1 MRRWRLA
8 ALGLVSVLMTAA
20 CGLRAPAQDVRAARR
35 AAVGSG
41 STRTAG
47 LSAASEA
54 ASAGVSGGG
63 AADSATPGAAG
74 GTAAASSAGAVAGGG
89 SAGPAAP
96 SSATGNGAA
105 APAPP
110 GGNGGATDVGA
121 TATSITAGNI
131 SDLGG
136 PVPGLFQG
144 GPYGT
149 QAYFD
154 YINSQGG
161 VYGRKLQ
168 LKVNDDQLD
177 CTQNQAEYQ
186 NLVNQVFA
194 FVGSWSLNDSC
205 GAQVLAAHPV
215 PAIQQALSTQFQKLP
230 GSFSVNPYNAG
241 APTGYF
247 EYFKAKYPDAIK
259 SVGTIVGNQ
268 ASAVQSWKYFK
279 ATMESLGYVIKY
291 EDYFP
296 PAQSNFTADV
306 IRMRQAGIKMVFI
319 LAVNAPDLAIF
330 SQEAHQQGWKP
341 DVFVAPIGYFGSYV
355 SQAGGP
361 EVVEGQWM
369 PVVQAMFLGEEAASV
384 PEVALF
390 DKWIKQGFPNFPI
403 DQFASTSWSN
413 AALFVEALK
422 KAGPQIT
429 RAKLLAA
436 ISQIH
441 SYGDNGMFPD
451 IDVASKKNGNCYLLL
466 KIHNGKYVKVDDP
479 PTGFR
484 CDGTYHF
491 VG

>member
-8 ALGLVSVLMTAA
+8 ALGLVAMLTTAA

-35 AAVGSG
+35 AVLGSG
-41 STRTAG
+41 KAANAGSSGAGEETGATAAG
-47 LSAASEA
+47 GGDVSAGAASGDTGA
-54 ASAGVSGGG
+54 ASTGG
-63 AADSATPGAAG
+63 AAASG
-74 GTAAASSAGAVAGGG
+74 GTGAGTAASSAG
-89 SAGPAAP
+89 SNAA
-96 SSATGNGAA
+96 TAA
-105 APAPP
+105 APA
-110 GGNGGATDVGA
+110 GGNGGATDVGV
-121 TATSITAGNI
+121 TATSITVGNI

-168 LKVNDDQLD
+168 LKVLDDQLD
-177 CTQNQAEYQ
+177 CTQNEAHYQ

-194 FVGSWSLNDSC
+194 FVGSWSLDDSC

-215 PAIQQALSTQFQKLP
+215 PAIQQALSVQFQKLP
-230 GSFSVNPYNAG
+230 GSFSINPYNAG

-247 EYFKAKYPDAIK
+247 EYFKAKYPAAIK
-259 SVGTIVGNQ
+259 SVGTLVGNQ

-291 EDYFP
+291 EDDFP

-330 SQEAHQQGWKP
+330 SQEAYQQGWKP
-341 DVFVAPIGYFGSYV
+341 DVFVAPIGYFGNYV
-355 SQAGGP
+355 SEAGGP
-361 EVVEGQWM
+361 AAVEGQWM
-369 PVVQAMFLGEEAASV
+369 PVVQAMFLGEDAGSV

-403 DQFASTSWSN
+403 DQFASTSWSD

-429 RAKLLAA
+429 RAKLVAA
-436 ISQIH
+436 LSQIH
-441 SYGDNGMFPD
+441 GFGDNGMFPD
-451 IDVASKKNGNCYLLL
+451 TDVAAKKNGNCYLLL
-466 KIHNGKYVKVDDP
+466 RIHNGKYVKVDDP
-479 PTGFR
+479 PKGFR
-484 CDGTYHF
+484 CDGTYHY
-491 VG
+491 VS